1 MAYNNTVTL
10 TGNLGQ
16 EAKIIEQ
23 DDGKTFAAFS
33 IATADS
39 YQLDDGT
46 WETKET
52 VWHRLVSFSPLVT
65 QTVRGLK
72 AGMRVEITGSL
83 SYRPFETLLP
93 DGRSVT
99 KMEATVIA
107 NKLELKPLVKK
118 QKA

>member
-1 MAYNNTVTL
+1 MAFNNTVTL

-16 EAKIIEQ
+16 EAKPITQE
-23 DDGKTFAAFS
+23 DGKTFAAFS

-39 YQLDDGT
+39 YQLENGD

-52 VWHRLVSFSPLVT
+52 IWHRLIAFNPLVIEK
-65 QTVRGLK
+65 VRRLK
-72 AGMRVEITGSL
+72 AGTRVEIIGSL
-83 SYRPFETLLP
+83 SYRSFETVLP

-107 NKLELKPLVKK
+107 SKLELKPLVKK
-118 QKA
+118 QAV